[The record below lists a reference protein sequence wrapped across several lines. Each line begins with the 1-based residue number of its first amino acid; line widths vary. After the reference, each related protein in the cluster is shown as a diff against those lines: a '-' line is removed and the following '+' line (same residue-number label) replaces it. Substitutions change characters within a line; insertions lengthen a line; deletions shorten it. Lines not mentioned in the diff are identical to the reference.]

1 MSAFA
6 RTAIGWVDQG
16 LVPDA
21 VVRSGIR
28 RLCESRL
35 QAIYADDCEQ
45 AAEATARFAAAMDR
59 SPVALVPERAN
70 EQHYEV
76 PADFFRLVLGPHRK
90 YSSAWW
96 PEGMSTLA
104 DAETAALAVTAE
116 RAGLENGQ
124 SVLELGC
131 GWGSL
136 TLWMGSHY
144 PDSRITAVSNSHSQR
159 AWIEA
164 EAARRSLGNVRVLT
178 ADMNEFQAPGRFDR
192 IVSVEMFEHMRNWRR
207 LFARVHDWLADDGRF
222 FMHVFCHRDVPYAF
236 EDQGPGDWMSRHFF
250 SGGMMPSDGLAL
262 QFPGSARAAGPLALE
277 RPALPAHG
285 QRLARQSRRPA
296 RAGARR
302 ARAGPRRARGA
313 GLAAAVAGLLHGLRR
328 AVRLPGRTGMVG
340 VPLPVLRAGPAERRT
355 AMPLPVIVANVLL
368 FQIGWFAAVLG
379 AARGWPWLGV
389 AVLAAVVAVA
399 PRQGAERRHESSRCS
414 PSPLRSAPC
423 SRP

>member
-96 PEGMSTLA
+96 PEGVSTLA

-164 EAARRSLGNVRVLT
+164 EAARRGLGNVRVLT

-250 SGGMMPSDGLAL
+250 SGGMMPSDDLAL
-262 QFPGSARAAGPLALE
+262 RFQDDLKCLRRWRWNGTHYARTADAWLDNMD
-277 RPALPAHG
+277 
-285 QRLARQSRRPA
+285 
-296 RAGARR
+296 ARR
-302 ARAGPRRARGA
+302 AVIWPVLERTYGPEAATQWWMRWRVFFMSCSELFGYARGSEWWVSHYLFERRA
-313 GLAAAVAGLLHGLRR
+313 
-328 AVRLPGRTGMVG
+328 
-340 VPLPVLRAGPAERRT
+340 
-355 AMPLPVIVANVLL
+355 
-368 FQIGWFAAVLG
+368 
-379 AARGWPWLGV
+379 
-389 AVLAAVVAVA
+389 
-399 PRQGAERRHESSRCS
+399 
-414 PSPLRSAPC
+414 
-423 SRP
+423 